1 MTRDVSASTRALNAM
16 LPTPPPPTTADPLY
30 SMQRLLRA
38 AALGGV
44 LVVLLVTTSSAFL
57 RLRALG
63 LGCEDWPACY
73 AQGATAAAASG
84 PSAARILH
92 RISATLAG
100 AAVLGVGLIALGRR
114 RELRR
119 ELALAAVM
127 LFLLAGLA
135 WLGRAT
141 PGARVPAVA
150 LGNVLG
156 GLLLAALLWWLALG
170 RRGASGT
177 APTWLTGASW
187 AALLL
192 TFAQIGLG
200 VLTSAS
206 HSGLA
211 CTSFPGCSLGGFAG
225 SWSAT
230 ELDPWRQSSASA
242 SIHMAHRV
250 GAVVSAVAVASVAMA
265 LRRRAKALTA
275 ALGLLLAAQVAA
287 GIALVL
293 GSLPL
298 PVAVLH
304 NVLAAGLLLALVA
317 AHHRIVGLEKL

>member
-1 MTRDVSASTRALNAM
+1 MRALTAM
-16 LPTPPPPTTADPLY
+16 VPTLPHPQPADSLG
-30 SMQRLLRA
+30 SMQRLLRV

-73 AQGATAAAASG
+73 AQRETAAAAATPSVARIVHRL
-84 PSAARILH
+84 SAA
-92 RISATLAG
+92 LAG
-100 AAVLGVGLIALGRR
+100 AAVLGIGLIALGSP
-114 RELRR
+114 REQQR
-119 ELALAAVM
+119 ELAIAGVM
-127 LFLLAGLA
+127 LLLLAGLA

-156 GLLLAALLWWLALG
+156 GLLLAALLWWIALG
-170 RRGASGT
+170 PRR
-177 APTWLTGASW
+177 APENGPAWLNAASW

-211 CTSFPGCSLGGFAG
+211 CTAFPGCTLDGFPG
-225 SWSAT
+225 PWSAA
-230 ELDPWRQSSASA
+230 ELDPWHPSAASA
-242 SIHMAHRV
+242 SLHMAHRL
-250 GAVVSAVAVASVAMA
+250 GALASAIAIASVAWA
-265 LRRRAKALTA
+265 LRRRAPSLA
-275 ALGLLLAAQVAA
+275 AGLALLLAAQVAA

-298 PVAVLH
+298 PLAVLH
-304 NVLAAGLLLALVA
+304 NVLAALLLLTLVA
-317 AHHRIVGLEKL
+317 AHHRGAALAKP

>member
-1 MTRDVSASTRALNAM
+1 M
-16 LPTPPPPTTADPLY
+16 LPTRLPTTTADPLY

-73 AQGATAAAASG
+73 AQREAAAPASAG
-84 PSAARILH
+84 PSAARIVH

-100 AAVLGVGLIALGRR
+100 AAVFGIGLIALGRP

-119 ELALAAVM
+119 ELALAALM
-127 LFLLAGLA
+127 LLLLVGLA

-156 GLLLAALLWWLALG
+156 GLLLAALLWWVALG
-170 RRGASGT
+170 PRR
-177 APTWLTGASW
+177 APGHGPAWLIAASW

-211 CTSFPGCSLGGFAG
+211 CTAFPGCTLDGFPG
-225 SWSAT
+225 PWSAA
-230 ELDPWRQSSASA
+230 ELDPWRPSAASA
-242 SIHMAHRV
+242 SLHMAHRL
-250 GAVVSAVAVASVAMA
+250 GALASALAIASIAWA
-265 LRRRAKALTA
+265 LRRRAPALA
-275 ALGLLLAAQVAA
+275 AGLALLLAAQVAA

-293 GSLPL
+293 SSLPL
-298 PVAVLH
+298 PLAVLH
-304 NVLAAGLLLALVA
+304 NVLAALLLLTLVA
-317 AHHRIVGLEKL
+317 AHHRSAALAKP

>member
-1 MTRDVSASTRALNAM
+1 MSNDSLAG
-16 LPTPPPPTTADPLY
+16 
-30 SMQRLLRA
+30 MQRLLRA

-73 AQGATAAAASG
+73 AQRDAAAAPAG
-84 PSAARILH
+84 PSVARILH
-92 RISATLAG
+92 RVSATLAG
-100 AAVLGVGLIALGRR
+100 AAVLGIGLIALGRA

-119 ELALAAVM
+119 ELALAGLM
-127 LFLLAGLA
+127 LVLLVGLA

-141 PGARVPAVA
+141 PGARIPAVA

-156 GLLLAALLWWLALG
+156 GLLLAALLWWVALG
-170 RRGASGT
+170 RRRAAGR
-177 APTWLTGASW
+177 APLWLVAASW

-211 CTSFPGCSLGGFAG
+211 CTAFPNCTLAGFPGA
-225 SWSAT
+225 WSAAD
-230 ELDPWRQSSASA
+230 LDPWRAADASP
-242 SIHMAHRV
+242 SIHMAHRA
-250 GAVVSAVAVASVAMA
+250 GAIVSTLAIASIAWA
-265 LRRRAKALTA
+265 LRTRALALAA
-275 ALGLLLAAQVAA
+275 ALGLLLAAQAAA
-287 GIALVL
+287 GVALVQA
-293 GSLPL
+293 SLPL
-298 PVAVLH
+298 PLAVLH
-304 NVLAAGLLLALVA
+304 NVLAALLLLGLVA
-317 AHHRIVGLEKL
+317 AHHRILALDKP